1 MEQKKSLEIVAGI
14 IILLTIIG
22 FAGWYYTKGN
32 FTPKTP
38 SEESSPVVFK
48 SNSYSGIVKSVSEEK
63 IVIVKEDGNT
73 EEYSLGPN
81 IYIYDNRVRDAMKPI
96 TFQDIEKGMRAQ
108 ISKTTNNNDSSEN
121 ITLTLY

>member
-1 MEQKKSLEIVAGI
+1 MDQKKSLEVVLGI
-14 IILLTIIG
+14 IILLVIIG

-32 FTPKTP
+32 FTAETP
-38 SEESSPVVFK
+38 SEESPPIVFK
-48 SNSYSGIVKSVSEEK
+48 SNSYSGIVKSVSDEK
-63 IVIVKEDGNT
+63 IAIAKEDGSM
-73 EEYSLGPN
+73 EEYSLSPN
-81 IYIYDNRVRDAMKPI
+81 IYVYDNRVRDAMKPI